1 MSEQELIASRRDK
14 LARIRSRGIDPFPQ
28 RYARTHTVSD
38 VRMAHQGLSP
48 GTRTD
53 TEVSVAGRLGSLRRM
68 GKLAFAGLQDSTGSI
83 QLFASRDKLGD
94 EGLEAFTSELDLG
107 DIVGARGMVM
117 TTRTGELSVELL
129 AFTMLAK
136 ALRPPP
142 EKWHGLQ
149 DVEKRHRRRALD
161 LMCRPEARETLLRRA
176 LILHTVRTFLHE
188 EGYVEA
194 ETPVLQ
200 PLPGGATARPFVT
213 HHNVMDR
220 DLYLRVA
227 PELYLKRLLVGG
239 LEKVYE
245 LGKCFRNEGVSTEHN
260 PEFTSLEAY
269 QAYADYHDAM
279 EFTEGLIE
287 RCALAVHGGCRL
299 DYQGRAMVLNR
310 PWCRMP
316 FLEAVSSAT
325 GVDVEQPLRELLV
338 ELGRRDVAIP
348 QHLQQG
354 PKGKVLEHVLETQVQ
369 RNLWDPTFIV
379 DYPLDI
385 SPLAKRKPGCDDLV
399 ERFELFIAGR
409 EVANGFTELNDP
421 DDQRQRFADQERL
434 RGAGDEEAQRI
445 DEDFLKELEQGM
457 PPAAGVGI
465 GVDRL
470 VMALV
475 DAASIR
481 EVIAF
486 PLVGERQ

>member
-28 RYARTHTVSD
+28 RYVRTHTASE
-38 VRMAHQGLSP
+38 VRAANQGLPP
-48 GTRTD
+48 GTRTG

-68 GKLAFAGLQDSTGSI
+68 GKLAFGDLQDRTGSI
-83 QLFASRDKLGD
+83 QLFASRERLGD
-94 EGLEAFTSELDLG
+94 EGLEAFSSELDLG

-117 TTRTGELSVELL
+117 TTRTGELSVELVE
-129 AFTMLAK
+129 FHMLAK

-161 LMCRPEARETLLRRA
+161 LMCRPEAREVLLRRA
-176 LILHTVRTFLHE
+176 MILRAVRGFLE
-188 EGYVEA
+188 EKGFVEA

-227 PELYLKRLLVGG
+227 PELYLKRLLIGG

-245 LGKCFRNEGVSTEHN
+245 LGKSFRNEGVSTEHN
-260 PEFTSLEAY
+260 PEFTSLEVY
-269 QAYADYHDAM
+269 EAYADYHDAM
-279 EFTEGLIE
+279 ELTESLIE
-287 RCALAVHGGCRL
+287 RCAFAVHGGVRL
-299 DYQGRAMVLNR
+299 DYQGRAMDFTR
-310 PWCRMP
+310 PWCRMS
-316 FLEAVSSAT
+316 LMEAVSTAT
-325 GVDVEQPLRELLV
+325 GLDVERPLDDLLV
-338 ELGRRDVAIP
+338 ELGRLGVAIP
-348 QHLQQG
+348 EHLGQG
-354 PKGKVLEHVLETQVQ
+354 PKGKVLEHLLETQVQ
-369 RNLWDPTFIV
+369 RKLWDPTFVV

-385 SPLAKRKPGCDDLV
+385 SPLAKRKPGRDDLV

-421 DDQRQRFADQERL
+421 DDQRRRFVDQERL
-434 RGAGDEEAQRI
+434 RGAGDDEAQRV
-445 DEDFLKELEQGM
+445 DEEFLRDLEQGM

-465 GVDRL
+465 GIDRL